1 MADDGSTLALSRPR
15 RAGRPTSEETGQLN
29 ERILQAAF
37 AVFAREGFGGATIEQ
52 IAQESHTTRRSVL
65 SRFPDKEALLLAVVE
80 MRMRRTERAL
90 QPPEVLA
97 LVRPLEALKES
108 CRLMLELAVDET
120 GLDFYRLCLAHVGK
134 FPQISV
140 LTMQWNDRWAGDLA
154 TIVERAQRA
163 GAFPGRDPQMLATG
177 LIGAFI
183 SNPVNRA
190 ALGDPQFRDPAA
202 LRRYFDGMWSFIRDL
217 A

>member
-1 MADDGSTLALSRPR
+1 MADDGSPLAIPRAR
-15 RAGRPTSEETGQLN
+15 RAGRPTSEETGRLN

-80 MRMRRTERAL
+80 MRMRRVERVL
-90 QPPEVLA
+90 QAPEVLA
-97 LVRPLEALKES
+97 VVKPLEALKEA
-108 CRLMLELAVDET
+108 CRLMLEVAVDEN
-120 GLDFYRLCLAHVGK
+120 GLEFYRLCLAHVGK
-134 FPQISV
+134 FPQISAM
-140 LTMQWNDRWAGDLA
+140 TMQWNDRWAGEL
-154 TIVERAQRA
+154 TSIIQRAQRS
-163 GAFPGRDPQMLATG
+163 GAFPNRDPEMLATG

-190 ALGDPQFRDPAA
+190 ALGDPQFHDPAA

-217 A
+217 V

>member
-1 MADDGSTLALSRPR
+1 MADDGSTLVLSRPR

-37 AVFAREGFGGATIEQ
+37 AVFAREGLGGATIEQ
-52 IAQESHTTRRSVL
+52 IAQEGHTTRRSVL
-65 SRFPDKEALLLAVVE
+65 SRFADKEALLLAVVE
-80 MRMRRTERAL
+80 MRMRRTERVL

-97 LVRPLEALKES
+97 LVRPLEALKEA
-108 CRLMLELAVDET
+108 CRLMLELAVDER

-140 LTMQWNDRWAGDLA
+140 LTMQWNDRWAGELA
-154 TIVERAQRA
+154 TLIERAQRA
-163 GAFPGRDPQMLATG
+163 GAFAGRDPQMLATG

-190 ALGDPQFRDPAA
+190 ALGDPQFHDPAA
-202 LRRYFDGMWSFIRDL
+202 QRRYFDGMWSFIRDL